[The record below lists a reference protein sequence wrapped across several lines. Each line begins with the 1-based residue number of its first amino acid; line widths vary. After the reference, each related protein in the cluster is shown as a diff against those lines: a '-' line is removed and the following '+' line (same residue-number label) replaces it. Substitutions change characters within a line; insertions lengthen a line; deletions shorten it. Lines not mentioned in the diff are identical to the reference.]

1 MAESGA
7 RGASGSDPDAR
18 DAVAGTVGVLQ
29 DATRLLAGVALRS
42 VEELGGAVSL
52 PQYRV
57 LAVLADLGKV
67 RSARVADA
75 LGLGASTVTRLVD
88 RLAAAG
94 HVLREDDPTNR
105 SAVILQL
112 TPAGRH
118 LVTGVV
124 AWRQAELERLLLL
137 LTPAERRSLAIGL
150 AQLVEVASEGYGTTT
165 APSLPF

>member
-7 RGASGSDPDAR
+7 RGASGSDPDAA
-18 DAVAGTVGVLQ
+18 DDVAGTVGVLQ

-42 VEELGGAVSL
+42 VDERGGAVSL